1 MSNRSRCKRLS
12 TIIYLAGYLFLPGVP
27 GFPTVNA
34 SASGDGMHLYIPE
47 KVNAGK
53 EIPVRVVFDHRPPVK
68 EFWRLVVDMDGNP
81 VALADLSLGKETV
94 VNVPSP
100 APGVHKMAVLWKNPP
115 GGKPLLI
122 QRSVIIMRDLPGKS
136 AGTPDQ
142 KLPH

>member
-1 MSNRSRCKRLS
+1 
-12 TIIYLAGYLFLPGVP
+12 
-27 GFPTVNA
+27 
-34 SASGDGMHLYIPE
+34 
-47 KVNAGK
+47 
-53 EIPVRVVFDHRPPVK
+53 
-68 EFWRLVVDMDGNP
+68 MDGTP
-81 VALADLSLGKETV
+81 VALADLSLGRETV

>member
-1 MSNRSRCKRLS
+1 MSNRSRYKRPLTIMYLS
-12 TIIYLAGYLFLPGVP
+12 GYLLLAGLP
-27 GFPTVNA
+27 GFPTVKA
-34 SASGDGMHLYIPE
+34 AASGDGMHLSIPE
-47 KVNAGK
+47 KVTAGK
-53 EIPVRVVFDHRPPVK
+53 EIPVRVVFDHHPPAK
-68 EFWRLVVDMDGNP
+68 EFWRLIVDMDGSP

-100 APGVHKMAVLWKNPP
+100 VPGVHKMSVIWKNPP

-122 QRSVIIMRDLPGKS
+122 QRSVTVMRDLPGKS